1 MYPYIFSLEIP
12 WLNITLE
19 PRFYGLFYAIAVLIG
34 SQIVIAE
41 IARGDQA

>member
-19 PRFYGLFYAIAVLIG
+19 PRFYGLFYAVAVLIG
-34 SQIVIAE
+34 GVSSLTKMKQ
-41 IARGDQA
+41 